1 VRTPSRFL
9 DRREAGRELANHLGA
24 FAGRDDVTVLGL
36 PRGGIPVA
44 YEVARTLGAPL
55 EAFVVRKIGAPR
67 QEELAMGAIATGNV
81 RVLDGDTIRM
91 LNVAPEVVER
101 VIGQETRELERRER
115 LYRGAHPFPDLH
127 GRTALLV
134 DDGIATGASMT
145 AAVRAVRALGAARV
159 VVAVPVA
166 PPETVE
172 RLRRE
177 ADDCI
182 CVLTPPMFFAVGA
195 WYADFSQTGDDE
207 VVALLADARET
218 MRSPRQ
224 GHA

>member
-1 VRTPSRFL
+1 MRFR
-9 DRREAGRELANHLGA
+9 DRRDAGQQLAQALGG

-44 YEVARTLGAPL
+44 YEVARSLRAPL
-55 EAFVVRKIGAPR
+55 DAFTVRKLGVPG
-67 QEELAMGAIATGNV
+67 QEELAMGAIATGGV
-81 RVLDGDTIRM
+81 RVLDADTIRM
-91 LNVAPEVVER
+91 LGIAAEDVER
-101 VIGQETRELERRER
+101 TIDRESTELLRRDR
-115 LYRGAHPFPDLH
+115 RYRGDRPALQLR

-145 AAVRAVRALGAARV
+145 AAVRAVRALGAAGV

-166 PPETVE
+166 PPATVE

-182 CVLTPPMFFAVGA
+182 SLLVPADFFAVGA
-195 WYADFSQTGDDE
+195 WYQDFGQVTDEE
-207 VVALLADARET
+207 VVTLLDDHDAAE
-218 MRSPRQ
+218 RSGP
-224 GHA
+224 

>member
-1 VRTPSRFL
+1 
-9 DRREAGRELANHLGA
+9 
-24 FAGRDDVTVLGL
+24 
-36 PRGGIPVA
+36 
-44 YEVARTLGAPL
+44 
-55 EAFVVRKIGAPR
+55 
-67 QEELAMGAIATGNV
+67 
-81 RVLDGDTIRM
+81 
-91 LNVAPEVVER
+91 

>member
-1 VRTPSRFL
+1 LRFL
-9 DRREAGRELANHLGA
+9 DRREAGRELAKHLGA

-55 EAFVVRKIGAPR
+55 EAFVVRKIGAPG
-67 QEELAMGAIATGNV
+67 QEELAMGAIATGDV
-81 RVLDGDTIRM
+81 RVLDQDTIRM
-91 LNVAPEVVER
+91 LNVAPEDVER

-166 PPETVE
+166 PPETVD

-182 CVLTPPMFFAVGA
+182 CALTPPMFFAVGA
-195 WYADFSQTGDDE
+195 WYADFSQTRDDE
-207 VVALLADARET
+207 VVALLDDARET
-218 MRSPRQ
+218 HQPPRQ